1 MSRMTYRV
9 MIGLTVAP
17 FIVMGWILSVY
28 LSHAAVQA
36 AEESYSIGIIADD

>member
-17 FIVMGWILSVY
+17 FIVMGWLLSVY
-28 LSHAAVQA
+28 LSQAAVQA
-36 AEESYSIGIIADD
+36 AEEGYFSQSIADD